1 MTVHTVSPGEDL
13 AAIRARLDLDDD
25 AILHIGAAGAIH
37 FDDAAEQDKY
47 DDRVLEEAKAI
58 RWKRNPERLAAL
70 VERNRRTAG
79 PRAGSGAPKG
89 NKNAVGAGAPR
100 GERNGA
106 FGIGRRRDKGEVPKE
121 KGGSE

>member
-1 MTVHTVSPGEDL
+1 MTVHSFEQGEDL

-47 DDRVLEEAKAI
+47 DDRVLDEAKAI
-58 RWKRNPERLAAL
+58 RWKRNPERLAKL
-70 VERNRRTAG
+70 IERNKANAG
-79 PRAGSGAPKG
+79 AKPGAGAPKG
-89 NKNAVGAGAPR
+89 NKNAKGAGAPR

-106 FGIGRRRDKGEVPKE
+106 FGIGRRRDKGEVAQE
-121 KGGSE
+121 KGGSK